1 LRLIGR
7 LPHEINF
14 LSWLGLGAT
23 SRTLVAKENCTLQSQ
38 NERCGKSF
46 IFNQEFLVWY
56 VLSYSEETY
65 LGLASSYFI
74 GESRKDFR
82 KKLLEP
88 YPFAGAE
95 VMLSG
100 TKINRKRNAGLRV

>member
-1 LRLIGR
+1 
-7 LPHEINF
+7 
-14 LSWLGLGAT
+14 
-23 SRTLVAKENCTLQSQ
+23 VAKENCTLQSQ

-74 GESRKDFR
+74 G
-82 KKLLEP
+82 
-88 YPFAGAE
+88 
-95 VMLSG
+95 
-100 TKINRKRNAGLRV
+100 